1 MPEFWEN
8 TGVWILLG
16 FPTVQKKIVKIS
28 GLAIALLAIHGCART
43 LDLLR
48 GTGKQEPG
56 TAKNQISNLSCLDS
70 LPNLAI
76 EKIRKN
82 EPSKNA
88 EDEADRLEKDR
99 KNQQALEK
107 YSESHTLYFG
117 ELGRAS
123 GRALWGDFDAAAD
136 INISVGSPTFLFKVG
151 RAFAGNK
158 QYLAAIA
165 CFNESLEGGISAPN
179 DAIAHLNRGDAYE
192 RMGDKI
198 KAKVDFQQAVN
209 LFKKYKLASYQKT
222 SEQRL
227 KSIK

>member
-1 MPEFWEN
+1 MQNFFIKS
-8 TGVWILLG
+8 TA
-16 FPTVQKKIVKIS
+16 
-28 GLAIALLAIHGCART
+28 LAIALVGCYGCALT
-43 LDLLR
+43 PGLFLDS
-48 GTGKQEPG
+48 TKKEVDP
-56 TAKNQISNLSCLDS
+56 APNQSTNRDCLGS
-70 LPNLAI
+70 LPNLPI

-82 EPSKNA
+82 ESSENVEA
-88 EDEADRLEKDR
+88 EADQLEEQGKGE
-99 KNQQALEK
+99 QALEK
-107 YSESHTLYFG
+107 YSEAHTLYFG

-123 GRALWGDFDAAAD
+123 GRALWGDFDATMD
-136 INISVGSPTFLFKVG
+136 INISVGSPTFSFKVG
-151 RAFAGNK
+151 RAFARSN
-158 QYLAAIA
+158 QYSAAIA